1 MQLNTA
7 LFEANGGCGYVL
19 KPAVLWD
26 RSCPLY
32 QQFCPMERD
41 VEKMSP
47 AVYSLTVS
55 YDDTR
60 SPMENRCFILDSLC
74 SPHFHP
80 HAVSFPAWSYIFLLT
95 SLPFQECCIL
105 IFLSKDCWSIT
116 KMFHL
121 ILLKCFLLLVFSFFG
136 PKLNAV
142 SWYLIFIFTIICMV
156 QFLWSQSSFGLFSSL
171 H

>member
-1 MQLNTA
+1 MFCLKENLLSSTTANRQERFQIVKQLTVSKRRSALCDLFQKNVLSVSSPDLPMQLNTA

-55 YDDTR
+55 QEECPLHPSALNFARHYMPQLRVRAQTPDIVISNIKQSCQLPSTNADR
-60 SPMENRCFILDSLC
+60 SRQQ
-74 SPHFHP
+74 
-80 HAVSFPAWSYIFLLT
+80 V
-95 SLPFQECCIL
+95 
-105 IFLSKDCWSIT
+105 
-116 KMFHL
+116 
-121 ILLKCFLLLVFSFFG
+121 V
-136 PKLNAV
+136 V
-142 SWYLIFIFTIICMV
+142 R
-156 QFLWSQSSFGLFSSL
+156 
-171 H
+171 